1 MSLVK
6 EESEINELSPEL
18 IEQNCDLCRKRKLKC
33 SRELPQCKSCIKFNK
48 KCVYSPKARRSP
60 LTRSRLTALE
70 KKLFKLEKIMK
81 RAFPN
86 MSIEEIAEKVDQKDQ
101 LDIAESLISLQSAP
115 SPSVS
120 TLVKN
125 GEQQPP
131 LNADN
136 AKAQVS
142 SAIKNETDQSRSKKI
157 PARTTDPTLPNMSQ
171 ESQMI
176 DRINEQASK
185 SKKMT
190 RDKKNDSGNQK
201 IVPTDTP
208 NDPLFG
214 FDWTEVDEDQKFVQ
228 NDGMAALT
236 TDPNNKGYFGQGS
249 SAILLR
255 AALKNNDSL
264 TQNKKKIEDLIVT
277 TELEQQLGSLEIR
290 EMFVNAYFEHYH
302 TSYPFLDKEFFMMK
316 FKEYEGADIDLQPHS
331 ADPDDAHTTE
341 RYLDW
346 KILLN
351 TVCAI
356 GCWCL
361 HGESLLNID
370 LFYYKEVKKC
380 FKGTLFERGN
390 ILLVVSFTLLSNYAQ
405 KRNKPNSGWNYLGLA
420 VRMAIG
426 LGLYKEFDWHVILGN
441 SKYTHE
447 LEVRRRL
454 WWGIYIFDA
463 GVAITFGRPINLP
476 NNFIYELALPS
487 NIDDY
492 SGQEVETKPEGFPT
506 KREKGEKSLPKPPQ
520 VVDYPTIYSGL
531 IEQTKFTKISVEIH
545 NRLLARPSPSAK
557 ECLQLNEKI
566 KSFVENLP
574 SWFSKNDNTAYS
586 CCEQLKKNSN
596 NNEIPHWFHL
606 TRYRLIWRYLNLQ
619 IILFRGFVWQNIL
632 GKNDAN
638 FKKFFEN
645 PTTSECI
652 EICLD
657 SSGQS
662 IEYVAKYI
670 ETCKTPTNVSKDVYF
685 GSDPRQ
691 TSTNANGLKNE
702 TEQYSELSVLGS
714 WYATYFLFQATLVPV
729 ICLVYYDARYKN
741 FESWKKQILVARKL
755 LSILQVKN
763 KTAGDFIK
771 IIDSVC
777 GNILSGKSVSKN
789 FKANES
795 SSKEELSKT
804 GLTKNSKA
812 TTNKTKKVAKATGS
826 SKKESSMKE
835 KVLKK
840 NLEKT
845 GNAGN
850 INFNSPDIE
859 KFLDETMPIDS
870 ASWENTMDGS
880 NTNLNSLLSLFNVP
894 TPGMPNVNT
903 PDYFKMNNYDFD
915 FSPNSQSA
923 SQFDPSRVG
932 PYFGGSNSETSNLL
946 LVPGSGKTQFPST
959 LGSNENDGT
968 QLAGNEQNPNSV
980 LIPVP
985 PFSSEM
991 SNDDQQ
997 TGSNNTNFQTELLN
1011 PTTKND
1017 NSELHKSISN
1027 SSFFPIWNE
1036 QSFYS
1041 ASINENA
1048 IKKDGEEIY
1057 RYIFNG
1063 TSAST
1068 PTPTPP
1074 VREFDSEKTQQT
1086 QQQTQQ
1092 QNSLQKS

>member
-1 MSLVK
+1 
-6 EESEINELSPEL
+6 
-18 IEQNCDLCRKRKLKC
+18 
-33 SRELPQCKSCIKFNK
+33 
-48 KCVYSPKARRSP
+48 
-60 LTRSRLTALE
+60 
-70 KKLFKLEKIMK
+70 MK

-86 MSIEEIAEKVDQKDQ
+86 MSIEELADKVDQKDQ

-115 SPSVS
+115 SPSVAATPTRS
-120 TLVKN
+120 A
-125 GEQQPP
+125 EQQSTFS
-131 LNADN
+131 ADN
-136 AKAQVS
+136 FKAQTPTPS
-142 SAIKNETDQSRSKKI
+142 KHAELETSKNQDKKFAINEKDEHRNNKI
-157 PARTTDPTLPNMSQ
+157 FTVNATDPTLPNMSQ

-176 DRINEQASK
+176 DRINEQVSQG
-185 SKKMT
+185 KKLV

-214 FDWTEVDEDQKFVQ
+214 FDWTEVDENQKFVQ

-236 TDPNNKGYFGQGS
+236 TDPNNKGYYGQGS

-255 AALKNNDSL
+255 AALKNSGSL

-277 TELEQQLGSLEIR
+277 TELEQQLRSLEIR
-290 EMFVNAYFEHYH
+290 EMFINAYFEHYH

-316 FKEYEGADIDLQPHS
+316 FEEYEGADIDLQPTS
-331 ADPDDAHTTE
+331 ADSDDTHTAE

-380 FKGTLFERGN
+380 FKGTLFERGS

-426 LGLYKEFDWHVILGN
+426 LGLYKEFDWHVTLGN
-441 SKYTHE
+441 SKYAHE

-492 SGQEVETKPEGFPT
+492 SGHQFEGASESFQAN
-506 KREKGEKSLPKPPQ
+506 KKKGGKSLPKPPQ

-545 NRLLARPSPSAK
+545 NRLLARPSPTAK

-566 KSFVENLP
+566 KSFIGSLP
-574 SWFSKNDNTAYS
+574 SWFSKNDNTAFNS
-586 CCEQLKKNSN
+586 CSQLKKLSDNH
-596 NNEIPHWFHL
+596 EIPHWFHL

-638 FKKFFEN
+638 FKNFFEN
-645 PTTSECI
+645 STVNECI

-670 ETCKTPTNVSKDVYF
+670 ESCKKPANANENTQF
-685 GSDPRQ
+685 GSEPQQ
-691 TSTNANGLKNE
+691 TTETANKNKNDV
-702 TEQYSELSVLGS
+702 EQYSKLSILGS

-729 ICLVYYDARYKN
+729 ICVVYHDARYKN
-741 FESWKKQILVARKL
+741 FEIWKKQILVARRL
-755 LSILQVKN
+755 LSVLQEKN

-777 GNILSGKSVSKN
+777 GKILSGKSVSKN
-789 FKANES
+789 SKVGRPTLKNELLKTNDFKS
-795 SSKEELSKT
+795 SNTSS
-804 GLTKNSKA
+804 
-812 TTNKTKKVAKATGS
+812 NKTKKVAKATGNG
-826 SKKESSMKE
+826 KKESSMKE

-845 GNAGN
+845 GNAAN

-859 KFLDETMPIDS
+859 KFFEETMPLDS
-870 ASWENTMDGS
+870 NPWENTMDG
-880 NTNLNSLLSLFNVP
+880 NGTNLNSLLSLFNVP

-903 PDYFKMNNYDFD
+903 PDYFKINNYEFG
-915 FSPNSQSA
+915 FSPKAESA
-923 SQFDPSRVG
+923 SQFESPKPG
-932 PYFGGSNSETSNLL
+932 AYFDGNMNETSNPLF
-946 LVPGSGKTQFPST
+946 VPGLEKPQYANNFVNNK
-959 LGSNENDGT
+959 NEGT
-968 QLAGNEQNPNSV
+968 QMVGSEQAARSV

-985 PFSSEM
+985 QLSSEIA
-991 SNDDQQ
+991 NDDQQ
-997 TGSNNTNFQTELLN
+997 PVPNNADLQSELLN

-1017 NSELHKSISN
+1017 SSELHKSISN

-1041 ASINENA
+1041 TSINENA

-1057 RYIFNG
+1057 RYIFND
-1063 TSAST
+1063 TTAST

-1074 VREFDSEKTQQT
+1074 VREHVSKGTQNT
-1086 QQQTQQ
+1086 QPQGNF
-1092 QNSLQKS
+1092 QNR